1 MNDEKSKV
9 AREIDLEENWVYART
24 LMIQEPLFS
33 LLVVPALIVPKVVV
47 QAPIVIPPITTMSEN
62 VEPVL

>member
-9 AREIDLEENWVYART
+9 AREIDLEENWVYACT

-47 QAPIVIPPITTMSEN
+47 QAPIVFPPITTMSEN